1 MAVKCIGCTSSA
13 TVTGDKLAISEM
25 SGALAMQGRALAMEG
40 SALAMHGGALAMHGG
55 ALAMQGRALAMEGSA
70 LAMHGGALAM
80 QGGALAMQGGALA
93 MDGAALSMD
102 GVNMHRCVVRPV
114 GGAHKLAEVEVVV
127 VCNLTPA
134 FASFELAH
142 DRVEA
147 LARCVG
153 EQVCIVQATVVKP
166 RR

>member
-25 SGALAMQGRALAMEG
+25 SGALAMQGRALAMQGRALAMDG
-40 SALAMHGGALAMHGG
+40 SALAMHGGALAMYG
-55 ALAMQGRALAMEGSA
+55 A
-70 LAMHGGALAM
+70 
-80 QGGALAMQGGALA
+80 ALA
-93 MDGAALSMD
+93 MDAVSMQ
-102 GVNMHRCVVRPV
+102 RCVVRPV

-153 EQVCIVQATVVKP
+153 QQVCMFQATVAKP

>member
-25 SGALAMQGRALAMEG
+25 SGALAMQGRALAMDG
-40 SALAMHGGALAMHGG
+40 SALAMHGGALAM
-55 ALAMQGRALAMEGSA
+55 
-70 LAMHGGALAM
+70 
-80 QGGALAMQGGALA
+80 
-93 MDGAALSMD
+93 D
-102 GVNMHRCVVRPV
+102 GVSMHRCVVRPV

-153 EQVCIVQATVVKP
+153 QQVCMFQATVAEP

>member
-1 MAVKCIGCTSSA
+1 MGAALVMHGA
-13 TVTGDKLAISEM
+13 
-25 SGALAMQGRALAMEG
+25 ALAMYGAALAMYCA
-40 SALAMHGGALAMHGG
+40 ALAMHGAALAMYGAALAMYGAALAMHG
-55 ALAMQGRALAMEGSA
+55 A
-70 LAMHGGALAM
+70 
-80 QGGALAMQGGALA
+80 ALA
-93 MDGAALSMD
+93 MDAVSMQ
-102 GVNMHRCVVRPV
+102 RCVVRPV

-153 EQVCIVQATVVKP
+153 QQVCMFQATVAKP

>member
-25 SGALAMQGRALAMEG
+25 SGALAMQGRALAMDG
-40 SALAMHGGALAMHGG
+40 S
-55 ALAMQGRALAMEGSA
+55 
-70 LAMHGGALAM
+70 
-80 QGGALAMQGGALA
+80 ALA
-93 MDGAALSMD
+93 MDGAALAMDGAALAMD
-102 GVNMHRCVVRPV
+102 GVSMHRCVVRPV
-114 GGAHKLAEVEVVV
+114 GGAHKLAEVEIVV
-127 VCNLTPA
+127 VCNVTPA

-153 EQVCIVQATVVKP
+153 QQVCMFQATVAKP
-166 RR
+166 R

>member
-1 MAVKCIGCTSSA
+1 MAAMAVKCIGCTSSA

-25 SGALAMQGRALAMEG
+25 SGALAMQGRALAMDG
-40 SALAMHGGALAMHGG
+40 SALAMHGGALAMD
-55 ALAMQGRALAMEGSA
+55 GST
-70 LAMHGGALAM
+70 LAMH
-80 QGGALAMQGGALA
+80 GGALA
-93 MDGAALSMD
+93 MDGAALAMN
-102 GVNMHRCVVRPV
+102 GVSMHRCVVRPV

-153 EQVCIVQATVVKP
+153 QQVCMFQATVAKP

>member
-25 SGALAMQGRALAMEG
+25 SGALAMQGRALAMDG
-40 SALAMHGGALAMHGG
+40 SALAMH
-55 ALAMQGRALAMEGSA
+55 
-70 LAMHGGALAM
+70 
-80 QGGALAMQGGALA
+80 GGALA

-102 GVNMHRCVVRPV
+102 GVSMHRCVVRPV

-153 EQVCIVQATVVKP
+153 QQVCMFQATVAKP

>member
-1 MAVKCIGCTSSA
+1 MAAMAVKCIGCTSSA

-25 SGALAMQGRALAMEG
+25 SGALAMQGRALAMDG
-40 SALAMHGGALAMHGG
+40 SALAMDGGALSMDGGALSMDGGALAMDGG
-55 ALAMQGRALAMEGSA
+55 ALAI
-70 LAMHGGALAM
+70 H
-80 QGGALAMQGGALA
+80 GGALA

-102 GVNMHRCVVRPV
+102 GVSMHRCVVRPV

-153 EQVCIVQATVVKP
+153 QQVCMFQATVAEP

>member
-1 MAVKCIGCTSSA
+1 
-13 TVTGDKLAISEM
+13 M
-25 SGALAMQGRALAMEG
+25 SGAF
-40 SALAMHGGALAMHGG
+40 AMHGGAFAMHGGAFAMHGG
-55 ALAMQGRALAMEGSA
+55 ALAMQGA
-70 LAMHGGALAM
+70 
-80 QGGALAMQGGALA
+80 ALA
-93 MDGAALSMD
+93 MDSAALAMD
-102 GVNMHRCVVRPV
+102 AVSMHRCVVRPV

-153 EQVCIVQATVVKP
+153 QQVCMFQATVAEP

>member
-1 MAVKCIGCTSSA
+1 MGVKCIGCTSSA

-25 SGALAMQGRALAMEG
+25 SGALAMQGRALAMDG

-55 ALAMQGRALAMEGSA
+55 ALAMNGSA
-70 LAMHGGALAM
+70 LAM
-80 QGGALAMQGGALA
+80 
-93 MDGAALSMD
+93 DGLS
-102 GVNMHRCVVRPV
+102 MHRCVVRPV

-153 EQVCIVQATVVKP
+153 QQVCMFQATVAEP

>member
-25 SGALAMQGRALAMEG
+25 SGALAMQGRALAMDG
-40 SALAMHGGALAMHGG
+40 SALAMHGGALAMD
-55 ALAMQGRALAMEGSA
+55 GS
-70 LAMHGGALAM
+70 
-80 QGGALAMQGGALA
+80 
-93 MDGAALSMD
+93 ALSMD
-102 GVNMHRCVVRPV
+102 GVSMHRCVVRPV

-153 EQVCIVQATVVKP
+153 QQVCMFQATVAKP

>member
-25 SGALAMQGRALAMEG
+25 SGALAMHGGALAMDG

-55 ALAMQGRALAMEGSA
+55 ALAMD
-70 LAMHGGALAM
+70 GA
-80 QGGALAMQGGALA
+80 ALA
-93 MDGAALSMD
+93 MDAVSMQ
-102 GVNMHRCVVRPV
+102 RCVVRPV

-153 EQVCIVQATVVKP
+153 QQVCMFQATVAKP

>member
-25 SGALAMQGRALAMEG
+25 SGALAMQGRALAMDG
-40 SALAMHGGALAMHGG
+40 SALAMHGGALAMDGP
-55 ALAMQGRALAMEGSA
+55 A

-80 QGGALAMQGGALA
+80 
-93 MDGAALSMD
+93 D
-102 GVNMHRCVVRPV
+102 GVSMHRCVVRPV

-153 EQVCIVQATVVKP
+153 QQVCMFQATVAKP

>member
-25 SGALAMQGRALAMEG
+25 SGALAMQGRALAMDG
-40 SALAMHGGALAMHGG
+40 SALAMHGGALAMN
-55 ALAMQGRALAMEGSA
+55 GSA
-70 LAMHGGALAM
+70 LAM
-80 QGGALAMQGGALA
+80 
-93 MDGAALSMD
+93 D
-102 GVNMHRCVVRPV
+102 GVSMHRCVVRPV

-153 EQVCIVQATVVKP
+153 QQVCMFQATVAKP

>member
-25 SGALAMQGRALAMEG
+25 SGALAMHGGALAMDG

-55 ALAMQGRALAMEGSA
+55 ALAMD
-70 LAMHGGALAM
+70 GA
-80 QGGALAMQGGALA
+80 ALA
-93 MDGAALSMD
+93 MDGVS
-102 GVNMHRCVVRPV
+102 MHRCVVRPV

-142 DRVEA
+142 DRLEA

-153 EQVCIVQATVVKP
+153 QQVCMFQATVAKP

>member
-1 MAVKCIGCTSSA
+1 M
-13 TVTGDKLAISEM
+13 
-25 SGALAMQGRALAMEG
+25 GA
-40 SALAMHGGALAMHGG
+40 ALAMHGAALAMYGAALAMHG
-55 ALAMQGRALAMEGSA
+55 A
-70 LAMHGGALAM
+70 
-80 QGGALAMQGGALA
+80 ALA
-93 MDGAALSMD
+93 MDAVSMQ
-102 GVNMHRCVVRPV
+102 RCVVRPV

-153 EQVCIVQATVVKP
+153 QQVCMFQATVAEP

>member
-25 SGALAMQGRALAMEG
+25 SGALAMQGRALAMDG
-40 SALAMHGGALAMHGG
+40 SALAMHGGALAM
-55 ALAMQGRALAMEGSA
+55 
-70 LAMHGGALAM
+70 
-80 QGGALAMQGGALA
+80 
-93 MDGAALSMD
+93 DGPALSMD
-102 GVNMHRCVVRPV
+102 GVSMHRCVVRPV

-153 EQVCIVQATVVKP
+153 QQVCMFQATVAKP

>member
-25 SGALAMQGRALAMEG
+25 SGALAMHGGALAMDG

-55 ALAMQGRALAMEGSA
+55 ALAMD
-70 LAMHGGALAM
+70 GA
-80 QGGALAMQGGALA
+80 ALA
-93 MDGAALSMD
+93 MDGVS
-102 GVNMHRCVVRPV
+102 MHRCVVRPV

-153 EQVCIVQATVVKP
+153 QQVCMFQATVAKP

>member
-1 MAVKCIGCTSSA
+1 MAAMAVKCIGCTSSA

-40 SALAMHGGALAMHGG
+40 SALAMHGGALAMDGG
-55 ALAMQGRALAMEGSA
+55 ALAMDGSA
-70 LAMHGGALAM
+70 LAMH
-80 QGGALAMQGGALA
+80 GGALA

-102 GVNMHRCVVRPV
+102 GVSMHRCVVRPV

-153 EQVCIVQATVVKP
+153 QQVCMFQATVAEP

>member
-1 MAVKCIGCTSSA
+1 
-13 TVTGDKLAISEM
+13 M
-25 SGALAMQGRALAMEG
+25 SGALAMQGRALAMDG
-40 SALAMHGGALAMHGG
+40 SALAMHGGALAMDGG
-55 ALAMQGRALAMEGSA
+55 ALAMD
-70 LAMHGGALAM
+70 GA
-80 QGGALAMQGGALA
+80 ALA

-102 GVNMHRCVVRPV
+102 GVSMHRCVVRPV

-134 FASFELAH
+134 FARFELAH
-142 DRVEA
+142 DRIEA

-153 EQVCIVQATVVKP
+153 QQVCMFQAPIAEP

>member
-25 SGALAMQGRALAMEG
+25 SGALAMQGRALAMDG
-40 SALAMHGGALAMHGG
+40 SALAMDGGALSMDGGALSMDGGALAMDG
-55 ALAMQGRALAMEGSA
+55 A
-70 LAMHGGALAM
+70 
-80 QGGALAMQGGALA
+80 ALA

-102 GVNMHRCVVRPV
+102 GVSMHRCVVRPV

-153 EQVCIVQATVVKP
+153 QQVCMFQATVAKP

>member
-1 MAVKCIGCTSSA
+1 FGCTSSA

-40 SALAMHGGALAMHGG
+40 SALAM
-55 ALAMQGRALAMEGSA
+55 R
-70 LAMHGGALAM
+70 
-80 QGGALAMQGGALA
+80 GGALA
-93 MDGAALSMD
+93 MDGAALSIN
-102 GVNMHRCVVRPV
+102 GVSMHRCVVRPV

-153 EQVCIVQATVVKP
+153 QQVCMFQATVAKP

>member
-1 MAVKCIGCTSSA
+1 M
-13 TVTGDKLAISEM
+13 
-25 SGALAMQGRALAMEG
+25 GA
-40 SALAMHGGALAMHGG
+40 ALAMHGAALAMYGAVLAMHSAALAMHG
-55 ALAMQGRALAMEGSA
+55 AA
-70 LAMHGGALAM
+70 LAMHGA
-80 QGGALAMQGGALA
+80 ALA
-93 MDGAALSMD
+93 MDAVSMQ
-102 GVNMHRCVVRPV
+102 RCVVRPV

-134 FASFELAH
+134 FASFELVH

-153 EQVCIVQATVVKP
+153 QQVCMFQATVAKP

>member
-13 TVTGDKLAISEM
+13 TVTGDKLASSEM
-25 SGALAMQGRALAMEG
+25 SGALAMQGRALAMQGRALAMDG
-40 SALAMHGGALAMHGG
+40 SALAMHGGALAMN
-55 ALAMQGRALAMEGSA
+55 GSA
-70 LAMHGGALAM
+70 LAM
-80 QGGALAMQGGALA
+80 
-93 MDGAALSMD
+93 D
-102 GVNMHRCVVRPV
+102 GVSMHRCVVRPV

-153 EQVCIVQATVVKP
+153 QQVCMFQATVAEP

>member
-25 SGALAMQGRALAMEG
+25 SGALAMQGRALAMDG
-40 SALAMHGGALAMHGG
+40 SALAMDGGALSMDGG
-55 ALAMQGRALAMEGSA
+55 ALSMD
-70 LAMHGGALAM
+70 
-80 QGGALAMQGGALA
+80 GGALA

-102 GVNMHRCVVRPV
+102 GGALAMDGAALAMDGAALSMDGVSMHRCVVRPV

-153 EQVCIVQATVVKP
+153 QQ
-166 RR
+166 

>member
-40 SALAMHGGALAMHGG
+40 SALAM
-55 ALAMQGRALAMEGSA
+55 R
-70 LAMHGGALAM
+70 
-80 QGGALAMQGGALA
+80 GGALA
-93 MDGAALSMD
+93 MDGAALAMD
-102 GVNMHRCVVRPV
+102 GVSMHRCVVRPV

-153 EQVCIVQATVVKP
+153 QQVCMFQATVAKP

>member
-25 SGALAMQGRALAMEG
+25 SGALAMQGRALAMDG
-40 SALAMHGGALAMHGG
+40 SALAMHGGALAMDGG
-55 ALAMQGRALAMEGSA
+55 
-70 LAMHGGALAM
+70 
-80 QGGALAMQGGALA
+80 
-93 MDGAALSMD
+93 ALSMD
-102 GVNMHRCVVRPV
+102 GVSMHRCVVRPV

-153 EQVCIVQATVVKP
+153 QQVCMFQATVAKP

>member
-25 SGALAMQGRALAMEG
+25 SGALAMQGRALAMDG
-40 SALAMHGGALAMHGG
+40 S
-55 ALAMQGRALAMEGSA
+55 
-70 LAMHGGALAM
+70 
-80 QGGALAMQGGALA
+80 ALA
-93 MDGAALSMD
+93 MDGAALAMDGAALAMD
-102 GVNMHRCVVRPV
+102 GVSMHRCVVRPV

-153 EQVCIVQATVVKP
+153 QQVCMFQATVAEP